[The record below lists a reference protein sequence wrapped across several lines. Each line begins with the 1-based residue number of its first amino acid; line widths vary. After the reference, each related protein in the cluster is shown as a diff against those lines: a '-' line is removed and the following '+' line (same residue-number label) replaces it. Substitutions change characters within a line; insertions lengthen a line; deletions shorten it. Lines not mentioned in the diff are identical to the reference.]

1 MTPLRFRLVA
11 GPNGS
16 GKTTLV
22 KSLVRDYAVNFYDM
36 LNADDIFADVGSSL
50 RFAPRILVES
60 GRLTAYAR
68 AASYPAEVRRPF
80 ENGDIGILSGIVR
93 FRNRSCVNS
102 YTIALLTNF
111 LQSEYVRRGISFSQE
126 TVFSH
131 PSKVRALAA
140 AKEAGFRT
148 YLYFVATDSP
158 GVNVARVA
166 ARSRTG
172 GHDVP
177 SDKVVS
183 RYARSLANVASA
195 LPHLS
200 RAFFFDN
207 SGAGMDYLAAWN
219 PENGMMLQSSLDDAP
234 TWFRAIVPSLNEKC
248 REMKEGRCRA

>member
-1 MTPLRFRLVA
+1 MTQRRFRLVA

-36 LNADDIFADVGSSL
+36 LNADDIFAEVRSSSRL
-50 RFAPRILVES
+50 APRILVES

-80 ENGDIGILSGIVR
+80 ENGDIGVVSGIVR
-93 FRNRSCVNS
+93 FRNQSCVNS

-111 LQSEYVRRGISFSQE
+111 LQSEYIRRGISFSQE

-131 PSKVRALAA
+131 PSKVQALAA
-140 AKEAGFRT
+140 AKDAGFRT

-158 GVNVARVA
+158 GVNIARVA

-177 SDKVVS
+177 SDKIVS
-183 RYARSLANVASA
+183 RYSRSLANVAFA
-195 LPHLS
+195 IPHLS

-207 SGAGMDYLAAWN
+207 GGSGMDYLAAWN
-219 PENGMMLQSSLDDAP
+219 PENGMMLQSPLDNAP
-234 TWFRAIVPSLNEKC
+234 AWFRTLDIC
-248 REMKEGRCRA
+248 R